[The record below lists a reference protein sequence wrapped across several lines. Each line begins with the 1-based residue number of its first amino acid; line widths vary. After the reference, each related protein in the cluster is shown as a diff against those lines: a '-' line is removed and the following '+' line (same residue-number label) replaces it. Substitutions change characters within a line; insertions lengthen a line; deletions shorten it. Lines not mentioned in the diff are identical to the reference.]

1 MPGGDGGGDG
11 TGWGFG
17 SELYGG
23 VRWYFGD
30 NVWSFYDNGR
40 CCGAGLGS
48 EGAFV
53 GASKFGDGG
62 LKLHQKGCL
71 IFWEDGKSRRF

>member
-1 MPGGDGGGDG
+1 M
-11 TGWGFG
+11 
-17 SELYGG
+17 
-23 VRWYFGD
+23 
-30 NVWSFYDNGR
+30 WSFYDNER

-53 GASKFGDGG
+53 DGG

-71 IFWEDGKSRRF
+71 IF